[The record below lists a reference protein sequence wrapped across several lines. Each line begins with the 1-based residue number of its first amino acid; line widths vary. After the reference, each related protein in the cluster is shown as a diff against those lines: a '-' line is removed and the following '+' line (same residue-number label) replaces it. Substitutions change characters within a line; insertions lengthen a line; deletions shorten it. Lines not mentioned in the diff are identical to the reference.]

1 MLRGSQMFR
10 LVQKKKAVIGDDVE
24 TVEVQKPVEKRNI
37 PNILNLEE
45 GEFLEECRW
54 FLLGKKVEVAVST
67 ARRVSRLV
75 DNEIVHFNFPC
86 RSYPICDEDMTKS
99 KGKDPLE
106 GLGGPM
112 TRARARKAKEA
123 LQQVLSILFEY
134 KPKFQ
139 GEKSKVAN
147 PDEASALPLI
157 KRRKGGDASNFAS
170 NEVIGSKIDS
180 HITREPEE
188 VANDQVEQQ
197 QSVYNEVTNL
207 INYIF
212 AKLPDMW
219 PAIESSHTS
228 EVLSDVDALTFTSLY
243 LQIIELLVDVWDD
256 LLPAKRL
263 YAQGMGKLEFKL
275 GKLDRRVKEL
285 IRYVNKKSDVFINHT
300 FKRLSTL
307 YLRVESMLKESS
319 ALPSNSVVELGKVFS
334 STSINGASC
343 RKGWILRVQKE
354 IYIPAGQPT
363 LCNRR
368 TIYVNIFTGEVSK
381 KLPKAMQMARG
392 VRGNSE
398 NQDVENGEWFDV
410 IKSGNV
416 EAMKMLI
423 DKNRELASD
432 NK

>member
-86 RSYPICDEDMTKS
+86 RSYPSKSQWIVRASTKC
-99 KGKDPLE
+99 
-106 GLGGPM
+106 
-112 TRARARKAKEA
+112 
-123 LQQVLSILFEY
+123 Y
-134 KPKFQ
+134 
-139 GEKSKVAN
+139 GEAN

-157 KRRKGGDASNFAS
+157 KRRKGG
-170 NEVIGSKIDS
+170 
-180 HITREPEE
+180 EPI
-188 VANDQVEQQ
+188 VEQNNDEQ
-197 QSVYNEVTNL
+197 ALLESALTKLVGAAKIYNLRIENL
-207 INYIF
+207 CLKELTTMKF
-212 AKLPDMW
+212 DSLG
-219 PAIESSHTS
+219 S
-228 EVLSDVDALTFTSLY
+228 SDVDALTFTSLY

-275 GKLDRRVKEL
+275 GKLDRR
-285 IRYVNKKSDVFINHT
+285 
-300 FKRLSTL
+300 RLSTL

-363 LCNRR
+363 LCNSRR

-392 VRGNSE
+392 ILANAMGLGKIVMTIALILRTAGRGNSE